1 MVVHPLKCKTR
12 KSCILYLV
20 MCDAERDPAWCCR
33 RHPRACRAPTSPR
46 SVAAQ
51 ASVAVREPASAAV
64 QLRALRSVALDG
76 EVVVSHTTHAN
87 LHFARNWYQHLQR
100 AGVRNYALIAT
111 DDEALSAL
119 SYEIGPR
126 HVVQCPRSIF
136 DGAGDGSAQQ
146 TYRSRG
152 WTKLMFAVPRML
164 RWVLSA
170 GLHVLWMDT
179 DVVTVRDPFPL
190 LHRLAAQ
197 AAPSAPLLLAS
208 VDGRVPD
215 EDLHECS
222 RRYTVDARWGKSSGT
237 SKLCG
242 GLFYMRSSAATV
254 ALARDWEARVRAP
267 GAGKK
272 NQPHFNDAIEA
283 ARNVTAVLLPCAAF
297 PNGYRY
303 ASHAW
308 RRAQPQPPVLV
319 HNNWIKGHAAK
330 LERFREWGMW
340 LPAGNA
346 SSSPAA
352 PARARSSA
360 RRPLP
365 AAAAAAAAA
374 AARVTPRRTAAPH
387 ARDGRRVPWRAH
399 AAPLAGGPSGP
410 RGAGSP
416 GRPRR
421 VVVRRRRPGGETAE
435 RAS

>member
-1 MVVHPLKCKTR
+1 M
-12 KSCILYLV
+12 
-20 MCDAERDPAWCCR
+20 
-33 RHPRACRAPTSPR
+33 
-46 SVAAQ
+46 
-51 ASVAVREPASAAV
+51 
-64 QLRALRSVALDG
+64 
-76 EVVVSHTTHAN
+76 VSHTTHAN
-87 LHFARNWYQHLQR
+87 LHFARNWYHHLQR

-119 SYEIGPR
+119 SHEIGPR

-136 DGAGDGSAQQ
+136 HGAGDGAAQQ
-146 TYRSRG
+146 SYRSRG
-152 WTKLMFAVPRML
+152 WTRLMFAVPRIL

-179 DVVTVRDPFPL
+179 DVVTVSDPFPL
-190 LHRLAAQ
+190 LHRLAAH
-197 AAPSAPLLLAS
+197 APPSAPLLLAS

-215 EDLHECS
+215 ENLHECS

-242 GLFYMRSSAATV
+242 GLFYMRCSAATV
-254 ALARDWEARVRAP
+254 ALVRDWEARVRAP
-267 GAGKK
+267 GAGRK

-283 ARNVTAVLLPCAAF
+283 ARNVTTVLLPCASF

-340 LPAGNA
+340 LPADNA

-352 PARARSSA
+352 PSRSSS
-360 RRPLP
+360 RRSLP
-365 AAAAAAAAA
+365 AGAATGTVGTVGTAAAAAAAAA
-374 AARVTPRRTAAPH
+374 TTPAMMATSRRTAAPP
-387 ARDGRRVPWRAH
+387 ARDGKRVLSGVR
-399 AAPLAGGPSGP
+399 AAPGT
-410 RGAGSP
+410 GA
-416 GRPRR
+416 RPRR

-435 RAS
+435 RFL